1 MIYLFDVDGTLTP
14 SRQPIDKEFLQFF
27 LQFCDT
33 NDVYLVTGSDR
44 KKTVAQIGKKLYNK
58 CKRVYNFSGNDVYE
72 QDTNVFTTDWKIDE
86 EMKDHL
92 HVELY
97 ESKFPVRTGRHL
109 EERPGCV
116 NFSIVGRNAI
126 MVEREEYVQWDKEH
140 NERLGI
146 AQRFNEK
153 YSELEATVGGETG
166 LDIAPKGNDKS
177 QILKRYHSYDN
188 ITFFGDKTYETG
200 NDYTL
205 AHAIITNQCGKV
217 YQVSNYQETWK
228 ILRSL
233 SQATH

>member
-14 SRQPIDKEFLQFF
+14 SRQLIDKEFLQFF

-58 CKRVYNFSGNDVYE
+58 CKRVYNCSGNDVYE
-72 QDTNVFTTDWKIDE
+72 QDTNVFTTDWKIDD

-140 NERLGI
+140 DER
-146 AQRFNEK
+146 
-153 YSELEATVGGETG
+153 
-166 LDIAPKGNDKS
+166 APNK
-177 QILKRYHSYDN
+177 Q
-188 ITFFGDKTYETG
+188 KT
-200 NDYTL
+200 
-205 AHAIITNQCGKV
+205 
-217 YQVSNYQETWK
+217 S
-228 ILRSL
+228 LR
-233 SQATH
+233 